1 MKPSGRAFLSVTLDP
16 SYSPPKRTFTMTL
29 RLTLALVWFSLR
41 FCRCAALK
49 YLLARTD
56 LWIRYKGW
64 KSAGQRKRS
73 FRGVDSYRSNASW
86 SMFYLSCFQADVV
99 DEDGRD
105 LETRAARYSSKLGG
119 KRKPRKGSEQARW
132 V

>member
-1 MKPSGRAFLSVTLDP
+1 M
-16 SYSPPKRTFTMTL
+16 
-29 RLTLALVWFSLR
+29 
-41 FCRCAALK
+41 
-49 YLLARTD
+49 
-56 LWIRYKGW
+56 
-64 KSAGQRKRS
+64 
-73 FRGVDSYRSNASW
+73 
-86 SMFYLSCFQADVV
+86 V